1 MAFGMALITWT
12 QYSTIFVCMRP
23 FWHADKRINDNQVI
37 LQQACS
43 CSVRRQSFAISCT
56 SQTGL
61 VYDLG
66 EIQIF
71 NQSIFHDSVCDFQ
84 FTIICISIN
93 GDDKSGNLLGEH
105 VLLAAPLDGYHH
117 LQE

>member
-1 MAFGMALITWT
+1 MSPIFSLCSLYSYVLHVLPTYFMFFHPGWQGGTICGAL
-12 QYSTIFVCMRP
+12 
-23 FWHADKRINDNQVI
+23 
-37 LQQACS
+37 
-43 CSVRRQSFAISCT
+43 
-56 SQTGL
+56 
-61 VYDLG
+61 LG

-117 LQE
+117 LQEQKWMTNPKRQKNT